1 MKRHS
6 AWQARL
12 LVLIL
17 LGAGLSMMGLIGSTQ
32 AASVTPAPSR
42 DLYSEATFLTAAL
55 TRFVYLPTLF
65 KSDPCRAST
74 GETYGSLTV
83 NDWESSPPAETH
95 PDINLAVRG
104 YTPTTDYFLGLID
117 LGSSW
122 TETPTQLAGLFAPP
136 RAPNILAN
144 YQVYGWDWGC
154 NCRIGPISPPG
165 DPEVSL
171 IELAATA
178 GEPVRLPDRPG
189 GEETLIGDEYKAL
202 VLYAGDDRIT
212 LKYTRDDHVIWGYT
226 LHVENVC
233 VDSDLAA
240 LYTTLNAAGRH
251 SLPAL
256 RPGQAFGRA
265 RSNRVGVVTR
275 DVGTFMDPRSR
286 NDWWR
291 GY

>member
-1 MKRHS
+1 MWKQFSMWR
-6 AWQARL
+6 ARL

-17 LGAGLSMMGLIGSTQ
+17 LGAGLGLMSWMGSTE
-32 AASVTPAPSR
+32 AAPITSERVSEQNDNSPFTAVLTPSA
-42 DLYSEATFLTAAL
+42 
-55 TRFVYLPTLF
+55 YLPIVIKT
-65 KSDPCRAST
+65 DPCRVST

-104 YTPTTDYFLGLID
+104 YTPTNYLLGLID

-122 TETPTQLAGLFAPP
+122 TENPPQLAGLFAPP
-136 RAPNILAN
+136 RAPNIVQN

-165 DPEVSL
+165 DPEVTL
-171 IELAATA
+171 IDLAATA
-178 GEPVRLPDRPG
+178 GELVYLPDRQG
-189 GEETLIGDEYKAL
+189 GELDVSGYKAL
-202 VLYAGDDRIT
+202 VLYVGDDRIT

-233 VDSDLAA
+233 VDSNLAA
-240 LYTTLNAAGRH
+240 LYTTLNNAGRH

-291 GY
+291 DY